1 MRGVFTME
9 FKLTDNA
16 VKWFKDEFELPQSDK
31 AIKFF
36 VRYGGEKQLK
46 QGFSP
51 AFNID
56 NKSDQAVEI
65 GFEQDFNGVDVII
78 AEKDLWYFD
87 GEDLTIDVDNRDEIE
102 FVHNNASHA
111 S

>member
-1 MRGVFTME
+1 M
-9 FKLTDNA
+9 
-16 VKWFKDEFELPQSDK
+16 KWFKDEFELPQSDK

>member
-1 MRGVFTME
+1 MN

-16 VKWFKDEFELPQSDK
+16 IKWFKDEFELPQEDK

-56 NKSDQAVEI
+56 DKTDQAVEI
-65 GFEQDFNGVDVII
+65 GFEQDFDGVDVII

-87 GEDLTIDVDNRDEIE
+87 GEELTIDVDDRDEITY
-102 FVHNNASHA
+102 VHHNQAS
-111 S
+111 